1 MNREAMQ
8 RVLSEVADERGRQ
21 HAVYG
26 EQELPDGT
34 GGINAITICD
44 AIRFEADSAAR
55 MGRLTWMHILDEE
68 VREAFAET
76 DPTRLREELV
86 QVSAVACQWIEA
98 LDRRAERERAERMAA
113 RKARKQK
120 RDEAAAEKDT

>member
-1 MNREAMQ
+1 MNREAMG
-8 RVLSEVADERGRQ
+8 RVLAEVADERGRQ

-26 EQELPDGT
+26 EQEMPDGT

-55 MGRLTWMHILDEE
+55 IGRLTWMHILDEE

-86 QVSAVACQWIEA
+86 QVAAVACQWIEA
-98 LDRRAERERAERMAA
+98 LDRGAEREKAERMAA
-113 RKARKQK
+113 RAARK
-120 RDEAAAEKDT
+120 RARETAAKEQE